1 MSDESKPAV
10 LRAFLTLFEADVA
23 WSAIDAADIT
33 ARLADD
39 NLIRLNFWFSN
50 ALGGVKLIVSAPLAE
65 EAIAILDTRAQP
77 VEGEDEEFP
86 RLPDDEKCK
95 SCGGDDFAFRQN
107 VLVPIATFLVFGF
120 PLGSVKRV
128 GKCRRCGAV
137 ESTPRPVF

>member
-1 MSDESKPAV
+1 MSTESRPAV

-39 NLIRLNFWFSN
+39 NVIRLNFWFSN
-50 ALGGVKLIVSAPLAE
+50 ALGGVKLIGPAPLAE
-65 EAIAILDTRAQP
+65 EAITILDTRAQP
-77 VEGEDEEFP
+77 VEGEDDEFP

-95 SCGGDDFAFRQN
+95 SCGGDDFEFRQK
-107 VLVPIATFLVFGF
+107 VLVPVVMFLVLGF

-128 GKCRRCGAV
+128 AKCRRCGAV
-137 ESTPRPVF
+137 ASPPFLIS

>member
-1 MSDESKPAV
+1 MSNESGPAV
-10 LRAFLTLFEADVA
+10 VRAFLTLFEADVA

-95 SCGGDDFAFRQN
+95 SCGGDDFEFRQN
-107 VLVPIATFLVFGF
+107 VLVPVAAFLVLGF

-137 ESTPRPVF
+137 ESTPRPIF